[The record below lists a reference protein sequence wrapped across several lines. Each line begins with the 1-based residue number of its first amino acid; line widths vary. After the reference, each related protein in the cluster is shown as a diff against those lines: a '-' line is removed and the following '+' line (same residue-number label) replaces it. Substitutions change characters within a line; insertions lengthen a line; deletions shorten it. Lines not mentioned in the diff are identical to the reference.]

1 MYRNAIVFFSSY
13 LSLLN
18 LILFPIINNVFT
30 FYQTIFLDLLSE
42 MSNQSKSL
50 CVCVC
55 KRYIRPRK
63 LGRFLSLLIFYKIG
77 RQIVILLEKKQL
89 FKKKK
94 KAKWA
99 IWENEYENVWIVNEG
114 KGNWGESWARDGGG
128 EWKIGWTSKE
138 VKKQPNRFLVC
149 DLWFLNASK
158 QFSRGLF

>member
-42 MSNQSKSL
+42 ISNQSKSS
-50 CVCVC
+50 CVCVR

-94 KAKWA
+94 RPSGQFGKM
-99 IWENEYENVWIVNEG
+99 NMRMYE
-114 KGNWGESWARDGGG
+114 
-128 EWKIGWTSKE
+128 
-138 VKKQPNRFLVC
+138 
-149 DLWFLNASK
+149 
-158 QFSRGLF
+158 

>member
-55 KRYIRPRK
+55 VCKRYIRPRK

-77 RQIVILLEKKQL
+77 RQIVIVLERKQL

-94 KAKWA
+94 GQVG
-99 IWENEYENVWIVNEG
+99 NLG
-114 KGNWGESWARDGGG
+114 K
-128 EWKIGWTSKE
+128 
-138 VKKQPNRFLVC
+138 
-149 DLWFLNASK
+149 
-158 QFSRGLF
+158 